1 MTKERL
7 FKLPY
12 ARELLAI
19 AQNDLLAAKALSANQ
34 QVRYETAF
42 FMLQQSVEKALKAV
56 LVAQS
61 QPVPL
66 VRDLAVIIDR
76 LDPKPNAS
84 DELNELTDFA
94 AVRRYEE
101 GTFLVTAEETAAAIS
116 VTATQQGRN
125 GRRPCNQGLVMCVR

>member
-12 ARELLAI
+12 SWELLAI
-19 AQNDLLAAKALSANQ
+19 AKNDLLAAKALAANP

-42 FMLQQSVEKALKAV
+42 FMLQQAVEKALKAV

-61 QPVPL
+61 KAVPL
-66 VRDLAVIIDR
+66 VHDLAVIIDR
-76 LDPKPNAS
+76 LDPKPDAT

-94 AVRRYEE
+94 SIRRYEE
-101 GTFLVTAEETAAAIS
+101 GTFVVTAEETAAAIKL
-116 VTATQQGRN
+116 VEATLAFAETQISAKK
-125 GRRPCNQGLVMCVR
+125 V

>member
-1 MTKERL
+1 MTKERI
-7 FKLPY
+7 FKLAY

-19 AQNDLLAAKALSANQ
+19 AKNDLLAAKALTANP

-61 QPVPL
+61 RPVPL
-66 VRDLAVIIDR
+66 VYDLAVIIDR
-76 LDPKPNAS
+76 LNPKPNAS

-94 AVRRYEE
+94 SVRRYEE
-101 GTFLVTAEETAAAIS
+101 GTFIVTAEETAAAIK
-116 VTATQQGRN
+116 
-125 GRRPCNQGLVMCVR
+125 LVESTLAFAESQIKPV

>member
-12 ARELLAI
+12 AHELLVI
-19 AQNDLLAAKALSANQ
+19 AMNDFLAAKALIANP

-61 QPVPL
+61 KPVPL
-66 VRDLAVIIDR
+66 VHDLAVIIDR
-76 LDPKPNAS
+76 LDPKPDS
-84 DELNELTDFA
+84 PDDLNELTDFA
-94 AVRRYEE
+94 SVRRYEE
-101 GTFLVTAEETAAAIS
+101 GTFVVTAEETAAAIK
-116 VTATQQGRN
+116 
-125 GRRPCNQGLVMCVR
+125 LVESTLAFAKSQIKPAR